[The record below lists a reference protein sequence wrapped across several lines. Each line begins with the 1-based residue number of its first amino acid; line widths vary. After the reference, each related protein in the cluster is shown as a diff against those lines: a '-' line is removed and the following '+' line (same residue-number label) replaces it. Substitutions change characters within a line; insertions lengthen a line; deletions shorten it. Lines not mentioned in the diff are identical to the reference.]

1 MTQSSQNESMDGGVL
16 SLVARWRGGDQQA
29 AEKLFGLYAGRL
41 IALAQGRLSN
51 RLAGRV
57 DAEDVV
63 QSAYRSFFSGARAD
77 RFSLQHGGGLWRL
90 LVAITLHKLSDQVD
104 RHTAERRTVDAER
117 HFAGED
123 SLVAL
128 GARLAVRNPSPVDAI
143 ALADELEQVMRSLE
157 PQPRRILELRLQGHD
172 LAEIATQVA
181 CSERTVIRVLKRIK
195 EQLAQ
200 VRN

>member
-1 MTQSSQNESMDGGVL
+1 MKPSSQNDSVDGGVL
-16 SLVARWRGGDQQA
+16 DLVARWRDGDQRA
-29 AEKLFGLYAGRL
+29 AEQLFGLYAGRL
-41 IALAQGRLSN
+41 IALAQGRLSS

-77 RFSLQHGGGLWRL
+77 RFSLQHGGDLWRL
-90 LVAITLHKLSDQVD
+90 LVTITLHKLSDQVD
-104 RHTAERRTVDAER
+104 RHTADRRAVDVER
-117 HFAGED
+117 HFASEE

-128 GARLAVRNPSPVDAI
+128 GAQLATRSPSPVEAI

-172 LAEIATQVA
+172 LAEIATHVA
-181 CSERTVIRVLKRIK
+181 CSERTVMRVLKRVK
-195 EQLAQ
+195 QQLEQD
-200 VRN
+200 RT